1 MRDQLVAA
9 MFDLSGGRWFAGDGE
24 RAVRTLVPG
33 KAGDV
38 RMGEVPGALLAARAF
53 GPLPS
58 GRASRIAR
66 AVWTLDE
73 LGEYTLFAGQLHDRD
88 ALIAAHGLDPALDN
102 AALYAA
108 LAVRLGENCDRA
120 INGNYAA
127 IRWSPAERRLRLA
140 RSHVSHYPLHIWRD
154 GDRVAV
160 ASLPRTLFAL
170 GASSRVNDE
179 KLADCMLLNLSE
191 QSDSWYTDLSR
202 SHCGMVTTIDR
213 GGTRSNRYWSYDTIR
228 PVRFK
233 RDEDYVEA
241 VDEQFRR
248 AVRATIADVAKPAM
262 YLSGGFDSQAVASY
276 LVDELPAGAK
286 LPAYTSVPLEG
297 YSNRVGEEFYTHEG
311 PYVEA
316 LAAMYPQIEL
326 NLIDGRE
333 APLEDGLEQMV
344 MLGSWPVHNPMGASW
359 AMTALRKAAAAG
371 CDAILC
377 PVAGN
382 PTFSYTGHTGYPTWL
397 RTGRWLRLLREIR
410 RARDPRPLWRR
421 FLALAVRPNLPPAWQ
436 TRVDAARGHHVPVFE
451 SWSPLREEFAR
462 SSGAVERARAI
473 GHDVEFQPFRASRQF
488 REDWLRVSTTEGPEM
503 RTALNLMFGV
513 EERDPLVY
521 RPFLELCFGIGD
533 EQFLRDGTDR
543 WLGRRLL
550 AGRVPEMVYAENRI
564 GFINGD
570 WPLRFERERAQI
582 ARDLDSF
589 AADDRLAAM
598 LDFDRMRAA
607 LAAWPGPGGDQ
618 RRFVSQ
624 VWLPIARGIATARF
638 VRHAE
643 GRNAG

>member
-9 MFDLSGGRWFAGDGE
+9 MFDLSGGRWFADDGE
-24 RAVRTLVPG
+24 RAVRTLLPG

-38 RMGEVPGALLAARAF
+38 RMGEVPAALLATRRF
-53 GPLPS
+53 GPLPR
-58 GRASRIAR
+58 GRAPRTANFAWGADAR
-66 AVWTLDE
+66 
-73 LGEYTLFAGQLHDRD
+73 GSYTLFIGQLHDRD
-88 ALIAAHGLDPALDN
+88 ELCRAHGLDPAMDN
-102 AALYAA
+102 AGLYGALS
-108 LAVRLGENCDRA
+108 LRLGERCDLA

-127 IRWSPAERRLRLA
+127 VQWNPAERRVRLA
-140 RSHVSHYPLHIWRD
+140 RSHVSHYPLHIWHA

-179 KLADCMLLNLSE
+179 KLADCMLLNLSQ
-191 QSDSWYTDLSR
+191 QSDSWYADLSR
-202 SHCGMVTTIDR
+202 AHPGTTTAIDPAGMRTQ
-213 GGTRSNRYWSYDTIR
+213 RYWSYDSVA

-233 RDEDYVEA
+233 RDQDYVEA
-241 VDEQFRR
+241 VDEQFRK

-276 LVDELPAGAK
+276 LVEELPAGAR
-286 LPAYTSVPLEG
+286 LPTYTSVPMAD
-297 YSNRVGEEFYTHEG
+297 YANRVGGEFYTHEAA
-311 PYVEA
+311 YVEA
-316 LAAMYPQIEL
+316 LAKMYPQIDV
-326 NLIDGRE
+326 NLIDGRD
-333 APLEDGLEQMV
+333 APLEDGLEQMTF
-344 MLGSWPVHNPMGASW
+344 MGSWPVHNPMGANW
-359 AMTALRKAAAAG
+359 AMAALRMAAAEG
-371 CDAILC
+371 CDAILS

-382 PTFSYTGHTGYPTWL
+382 ATFSYTGDTGYATWL
-397 RTGRWLRLLREIR
+397 RSGRWLRLLREIR
-410 RARDPRPLWRR
+410 RSRDPRPAWRR
-421 FLALAVRPNLPPAWQ
+421 FLALAVRPNLPVAWQ
-436 TRVDAARGHHVPVFE
+436 TRIDAARGLHVPVFE
-451 SWSPLREEFAR
+451 SWSPLREDFAR
-462 SSGAVERARAI
+462 KSGAIDRARAI
-473 GHDVEFQPFRASRQF
+473 GHDVEFQPLRHARQF

-513 EERDPLVY
+513 EERDPLAY

-533 EQFLRDGTDR
+533 EQFLRDGTNR
-543 WLGRRLL
+543 WLGRRIL
-550 AGRVPEMVYAENRI
+550 AGRVPEAVYAERRT
-564 GFINGD
+564 GFINAD
-570 WPLRFERERAQI
+570 WPLRFERDRAQI

-589 AADDRLAAM
+589 AADDRLAEM

-607 LAAWPGPGGDQ
+607 LAGWPGPGGDQ